1 MCVSTGKAG
10 CPKACDITTLAVK
23 LATAYVDPHQNPLIT
38 LTMAG
43 VVIYVVPM
51 VVVFFAAQK
60 YIIQG
65 VVTTGLKG

>member
-1 MCVSTGKAG
+1 M
-10 CPKACDITTLAVK
+10 K
-23 LATAYVDPHQNPLIT
+23 LATSYVDPHQNPLIT

-43 VVIYVVPM
+43 VVIYVIPM
-51 VVVFFAAQK
+51 VAVFFAAQK